1 MVADGE
7 EGRGGRGCGIPAV
20 GAAPAIEGSGG
31 STCSIGGV
39 SPVWRWLSGDRRWMR
54 CKGGARGGV
63 AWLFDGGE
71 KGAGRKTWLDGG
83 RHFLKEAA
91 G

>member
-7 EGRGGRGCGIPAV
+7 EGRGGHGCGIPAV

-31 STCSIGGV
+31 STCITGGV

-54 CKGGARGGV
+54 CKGGAQGVSRSSLAEEKRAQGGKPGSV
-63 AWLFDGGE
+63 AV
-71 KGAGRKTWLDGG
+71 GAS
-83 RHFLKEAA
+83 
-91 G
+91 